1 MKRPINP
8 CIKCEEKC
16 TGKCD
21 ERIRYEKEE
30 KAYRKFKEFITDPDP
45 FF

>member
-16 TGKCD
+16 TGRCD
-21 ERIRYEKEE
+21 RRIEYEQKD
-30 KAYRKFKEFITDPDP
+30 KVYREFVRENKDLFKRK
-45 FF
+45 